1 MTRCPRTWD
10 QAQSTVMRRSPAHAL
25 ALVGVWWEYAGGR
38 RLRRPARRLTDTIR
52 SLQSVDMSSPQEK
65 LLTSPDG
72 TEIWAEE
79 AGDRT
84 KPAIVFIHGLAC
96 TALAFNAQFA
106 DEGLLRTAH
115 LVRYEMRGHG
125 RSGKPEGFDAYASVR
140 HAEDF
145 RTVCEAFELV
155 RPFVL
160 GW

>member
-1 MTRCPRTWD
+1 M
-10 QAQSTVMRRSPAHAL
+10 L
-25 ALVGVWWEYAGGR
+25 
-38 RLRRPARRLTDTIR
+38 
-52 SLQSVDMSSPQEK
+52 SPQEK
-65 LLTSPDG
+65 ILTSPDG

-84 KPAIVFIHGLAC
+84 KPAVVFIHGLAC

-106 DEGLLRTAH
+106 DEELLRGAH

-125 RSGKPEGFDAYASVR
+125 RSGKPEDIGAYASIR

-145 RTVCEAFELV
+145 RTVCEAFGLV
-155 RPFVL
+155 KPVVL